1 MFLGNLSTRH
11 QRQAGFTLVELLVV
25 IAIIGVLV
33 GLLLPAVQ
41 QAREAARRMSCSNN
55 LKQLGLALHNY
66 HGTHNQF
73 PPGRGGTDEGG
84 DWGTGSWLSNQ
95 GNLSAFAMMLPF
107 IEQAPLW
114 DQISSGVD
122 TADREIP
129 PNGPNPLQGGNYP
142 PYATNIPAF
151 QCPSDGAVE
160 NAKINY
166 ALSGGDHISGLVWTS
181 EPRGVFGYYSDIGFR
196 DIKDGTSNTIAMSE
210 ITVYDGEPLAI
221 FGGSYITDHGTSQLS
236 QTPIVCKQAEGPDG
250 MMVGTPPTSHH
261 RVGDFWASGY
271 PMVSGFQTVL
281 PPNSPNCANDRGEWS
296 DGIFSAK
303 SYHSGG
309 VQAVMC
315 DGSVRFV
322 TESIDTGNLAL
333 EEANKSDEYRAS
345 PYGVWG
351 AMGSKKGGE
360 TLTQQ

>member
-1 MFLGNLSTRH
+1 MFWGNSSSRRH
-11 QRQAGFTLVELLVV
+11 HQAGFTLVELLVV

-55 LKQLGLALHNY
+55 LKQLGLAVHTY
-66 HGTHNQF
+66 HDTHSQF
-73 PPGRGGTDEGG
+73 PPARGGTNEGG
-84 DWGTGSWLSNQ
+84 DWATGSWLSNQ
-95 GNLSAFAMMLPF
+95 GSLSAFAMLLPY
-107 IEQAPLW
+107 IEQDPLW
-114 DQISSGVD
+114 QQISSGVD
-122 TADREIP
+122 MPDREIP
-129 PNGPNPLQGGNYP
+129 PNGPSPLRGNYP
-142 PYATNIPAF
+142 PYQTSIASF

-160 NAKINY
+160 NGKINY
-166 ALSGGDHISGLVWTS
+166 ALSRGDQISGLVGDS
-181 EPRGVFGYYSDIGFR
+181 DPRGVFGYYSEIGFR

-221 FGGSYITDHGTSQLS
+221 LGGSYITDHGTSQLS

-250 MMVGTPPTSHH
+250 MMVGTPPSSHH
-261 RVGDFWASGY
+261 RVGDFWAAGHT
-271 PMVSGFQTVL
+271 MISGFQTVL

-296 DGIFSAK
+296 NGIFSAK

-309 VQAVMC
+309 AQAVMC

-322 TESIDTGNLAL
+322 TASIDTGNLGL
-333 EEANKSDEYRAS
+333 VEAEQSDDYRAS